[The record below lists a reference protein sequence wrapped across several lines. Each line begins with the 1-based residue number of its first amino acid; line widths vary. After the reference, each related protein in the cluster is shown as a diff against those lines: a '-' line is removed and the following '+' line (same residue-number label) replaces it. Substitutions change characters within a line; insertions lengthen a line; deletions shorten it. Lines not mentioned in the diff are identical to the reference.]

1 MPVLQVTTYLLCKPR
16 KRTSPSGTC
25 TGHGEMWHSSKDMT
39 SLPQPHASRR
49 AARVRLPAASPTL
62 IRIHGRQRVSG
73 KLQVL
78 SVTGGLL
85 RLPKPLLPG
94 LMVEL
99 MFLTE
104 AGPVLGMA
112 EMLPASLGM
121 LRCLQPFRFISLEQ
135 EDYRR
140 LHRAIELLA
149 NDSLFAREPQMP
161 RLGTA

>member
-1 MPVLQVTTYLLCKPR
+1 M
-16 KRTSPSGTC
+16 
-25 TGHGEMWHSSKDMT
+25 
-39 SLPQPHASRR
+39 SLPHPHATRR

-62 IRIHGRQRVSG
+62 IRIHNQQRISG

-78 SVTGGLL
+78 SLTGGLL
-85 RLPKPLLPG
+85 RLAHPLAPG

-104 AGPVLGMA
+104 AGPVLGIA
-112 EMLPASLGM
+112 QMLAPTSGL
-121 LRCLQPFRFISLEQ
+121 LRCLQPFRFVSLEP

-149 NDSLFAREPQMP
+149 DNSFLARNSDLP